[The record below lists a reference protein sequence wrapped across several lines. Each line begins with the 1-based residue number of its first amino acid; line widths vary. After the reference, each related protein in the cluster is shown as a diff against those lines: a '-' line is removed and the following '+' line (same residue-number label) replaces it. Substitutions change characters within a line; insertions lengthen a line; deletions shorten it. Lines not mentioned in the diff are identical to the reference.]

1 MGATLKKAFELLEDA
16 ESVAFATLNNGNA
29 DVRMIN
35 VMLIQEDGL
44 YFITARGK
52 AFYHQ
57 LKQNP
62 AVSVCSTDAN
72 YVSVRINGEIKFCE
86 DKTIAYKIF
95 EHNPDLGELYPD
107 GKRDIMEAF
116 HMYKGKGEIFDI
128 SKIPLIRSR
137 FAFGGASVNPP
148 GIRITGKCNACGICK
163 DSCPVDI
170 ISEGDVF
177 SIDGIHCLECG
188 RCIEICPEEAIMPAM
203 EM

>member
-1 MGATLKKAFELLEDA
+1 MDDTSKKAFQLIEDA
-16 ESVAFATLNNGNA
+16 VSVAFSTLNNGKA
-29 DVRMIN
+29 EVRMIN

-62 AVSVCSTDAN
+62 EVAICSTDSN

-86 DKTIAYKIF
+86 DSAIAKKIF
-95 EHNPDLGELYPD
+95 EHNPELGDLYPD

-116 HMYKGKGEIFDI
+116 HLYKGKGEIFDI
-128 SKIPLIRSR
+128 SKMPLTRSR
-137 FAFGGASVNPP
+137 FAFGGASVNPA
-148 GIRITGKCNACGICK
+148 GIRITDKCTACGICK

-170 ISEGDVF
+170 ISEGDIF

-188 RCIEICPEEAIMPAM
+188 RCTEICPEDAILPAL